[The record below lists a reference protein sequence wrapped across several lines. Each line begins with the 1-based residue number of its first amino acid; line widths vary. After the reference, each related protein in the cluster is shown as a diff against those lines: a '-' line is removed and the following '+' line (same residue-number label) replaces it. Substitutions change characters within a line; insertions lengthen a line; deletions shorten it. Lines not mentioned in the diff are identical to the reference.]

1 MKKGFFIG
9 LVAVGLMMFVGTGA
23 RADDDYDD
31 ALPQLGKQM
40 VAAKLTLEQGI
51 TAATK
56 QGKPI
61 SAQFE
66 IDEDTHKFQL
76 SVFVSNG
83 DDLIEVI
90 VDHVNGAIKASGN
103 VIGDDIK
110 DAKKQRAA
118 MAKSSKSLVDVVAAV
133 TKANDGYQ
141 VVQIVPALSAGK
153 AVATLKLI
161 KGTDGTDVKTVKQD
175 L

>member
-1 MKKGFFIG
+1 MKKGFLIG
-9 LVAVGLMMFVGTGA
+9 VVALGLMMFAGA
-23 RADDDYDD
+23 VRADDDYDD

-40 VAAKLTLEQGI
+40 AAAKLTLDQGI
-51 TAATK
+51 AAATK

-90 VDHVNGAIKASGN
+90 VDHVSGAIKESGN
-103 VIGDDIK
+103 VTGDDIK

-118 MAKSSKSLVDVVAAV
+118 MAKSTKSLADIVTAVA
-133 TKANDGYQ
+133 KANDGYQ
-141 VVQIVPALSAGK
+141 VVQIVPAVSAGK
-153 AVATLKLI
+153 SVATLKLI
-161 KGTDGTDVKTVKQD
+161 KGTDGTDVRTVKQD

>member
-1 MKKGFFIG
+1 MEKGLFIG
-9 LVAVGLMMFVGTGA
+9 FVALGLMMFAGTGA
-23 RADDDYDD
+23 RADEDYDN
-31 ALPQLGKQM
+31 ALPQ
-40 VAAKLTLEQGI
+40 VAKAMEGAKLTLDQGI

-61 SAQFE
+61 SAQYE

-90 VDHVNGAIKASGN
+90 VDHVSGAIKSSDN
-103 VIGDDIK
+103 VTGDDIK
-110 DAKKQRAA
+110 DAKKQKAA
-118 MAKSSKSLVDVVAAV
+118 MAKASMSLADAV
-133 TKANDGYQ
+133 TAVAKANDGYQ

-161 KGTDGTDVKTVKQD
+161 KGTDVKTVAQD

>member
-1 MKKGFFIG
+1 MKKGFLVGVVALG
-9 LVAVGLMMFVGTGA
+9 LIMFAGGAA
-23 RADDDYDD
+23 RADEDYDD

-40 VAAKLTLEQGI
+40 AAAKLTLDQGI
-51 TAATK
+51 AAATK

-61 SAQFE
+61 SAQYE

-83 DDLIEVI
+83 DDLIEVL
-90 VDHVNGAIKASGN
+90 VDYVSGAIKESGN
-103 VIGDDIK
+103 VTGDDIK
-110 DAKKQRAA
+110 DAKKQRSA
-118 MAKSSKSLVDVVAAV
+118 MAKATMSLADAV
-133 TKANDGYQ
+133 TAAAKANAGYQ